1 MGTDTTTGSWTQDPI
16 SGLEDWRDWHRRSL
30 FDHPAVTQHGHG
42 VDPRD
47 LSAFIMSLA
56 ALAAERVQGIGA
68 EQYGGEI
75 QKFETKSVEE
85 LKVDILEEAA
95 DIIAYGAMLAIK
107 ALA

>member
-1 MGTDTTTGSWTQDPI
+1 
-16 SGLEDWRDWHRRSL
+16 
-30 FDHPAVTQHGHG
+30 VTQHGHG